1 MLRRYA
7 LILAGALSLG
17 AASTGARAQDANA
30 ADVRCLVVGLY
41 TASGNDADQR
51 TAGMMMTAYY
61 LGRLDGRTP
70 DLDLKT
76 RLTDEVRRLTT
87 AQLQAEGARC
97 SADMTMRAKAMDA
110 LAGVLASQG
119 GAPPAN

>member
-1 MLRRYA
+1 MKRRHGLMLA
-7 LILAGALSLG
+7 AALSFG
-17 AASTGARAQDANA
+17 AASTGARAQDASA
-30 ADVRCLVVGLY
+30 GDVRCLVVGLY

-61 LGRLDGRTP
+61 LGRLDGRMP

-76 RLTDEVRRLTT
+76 RLADEVRKLTT

-97 SADMTMRAKAMDA
+97 SADMTTRAKAMDA
-110 LAGVLASQG
+110 LAGILASQG